1 MSDITMCPGID
12 CPLKSACKRYTQKPH
27 EFWQSYFLEPP
38 FNINESGFSCDM
50 YWGENA
56 ENIYNSLKEAIGL
69 FIPNLNDAVNH
80 VNEQNKDHNL

>member
-1 MSDITMCPGID
+1 
-12 CPLKSACKRYTQKPH
+12 
-27 EFWQSYFLEPP
+27 
-38 FNINESGFSCDM
+38 M